1 MFRLLKHCSTLLCL
15 LTFVT
20 ACGTPSTA
28 IKPVCP
34 AAQIIVRTEY
44 AVPPVYLTP
53 ACAAATD
60 AELALGTVGS
70 LLQAWLADST
80 ALSSCGA
87 QALTLWWWA
96 AGPANGSLNQ
106 PSAAP
111 TPAPAR

>member
-20 ACGTPSTA
+20 ACGTPSTVL
-28 IKPVCP
+28 KPTCP
-34 AAQIIVRTEY
+34 ATQIITTTEY
-44 AVPPVYLTP
+44 AVPPVYLMP

-60 AELALGTVGS
+60 AETALGTVGS

-96 AGPANGSLNQ
+96 AGPANGSLSQ
-106 PSAAP
+106 PSEAP
-111 TPAPAR
+111 KAGPAR